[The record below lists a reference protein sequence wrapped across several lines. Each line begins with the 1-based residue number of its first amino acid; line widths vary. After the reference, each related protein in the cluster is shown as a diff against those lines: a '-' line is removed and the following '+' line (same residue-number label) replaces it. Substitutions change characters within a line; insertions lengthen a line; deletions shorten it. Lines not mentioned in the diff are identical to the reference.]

1 MSYTHTKKKNL
12 LYKLVTQAGICICM
26 GTKNNHILVYA
37 ALELQVHNDVSEELA
52 ISIHGHNC
60 SDDAGSRFLCVG
72 TAT

>member
-1 MSYTHTKKKNL
+1 
-12 LYKLVTQAGICICM
+12 M